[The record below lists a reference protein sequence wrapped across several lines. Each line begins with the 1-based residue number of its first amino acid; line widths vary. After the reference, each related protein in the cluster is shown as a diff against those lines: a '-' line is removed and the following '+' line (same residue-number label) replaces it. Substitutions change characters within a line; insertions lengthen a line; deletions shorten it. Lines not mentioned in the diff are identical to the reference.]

1 MILRYDS
8 TKVVSTRLEPLDD
21 IISWFTGLRSKGFVG
36 DLLKEI
42 HGFNDRDKINRAS
55 KAISS
60 HAENAVNL
68 LGQGFS
74 GSTDVSFLPIYYA
87 LLNIAKIHI
96 ISKDNQSELEL
107 QRLHGVSY
115 NSRSSRDLM
124 TEEITLHKK
133 GAIPLYF
140 QSITNQNL
148 VGNKKT
154 IPVKMNEIYPFIR
167 SISHEFLEIYNP
179 AQLYYPI
186 SINLEGNDKDG
197 YRLKADITDKTHLQN
212 FNKRYIKVLTG
223 FNLVPKV
230 HNTKKG
236 RVINMTGVNS
246 YITRLVKDSKEN
258 AERLL
263 VKKYLRRYLLSTVVQ
278 GNAASTIT
286 PISNN
291 RLIWPE
297 ELPILLA
304 FHHMSNVVRYNPE
317 MLEQLKDSK
326 AWTLL
331 LTLTRHG
338 TLSFLELSWSAIQ
351 QTNIKILPSLN
362 GA

>member
-8 TKVVSTRLEPLDD
+8 TKIVRTPLDPLDD
-21 IISWFTGLRSKGFVG
+21 ISSWFTGLRSRGFVG

-42 HGFNDRDKINRAS
+42 HGFNDRAKIKRAS

-68 LGQGFS
+68 LSQGFS

-87 LLNIAKIHI
+87 LLNIAKIYI
-96 ISKDNQSELEL
+96 ILKDKQSELEQ
-107 QRLHGVSY
+107 QRWHGASY
-115 NSRSSRDLM
+115 NPKSRHDLM

-148 VGNKKT
+148 VGSKKT
-154 IPVKMNEIYPFIR
+154 IPVKMKEIYPFIR
-167 SISHEFLEIYNP
+167 SIEHEFSEIYNP

-186 SINLEGNDKDG
+186 SINLEGNDTDG
-197 YRLKADITDKTHLQN
+197 FKLKADITDKIPLPN
-212 FNKRYIKVLTG
+212 FNKRYIKVLNG
-223 FNLVPKV
+223 FDLVSKV

-236 RVINMTGVNS
+236 RVINRTGVNS

-258 AERLL
+258 AKRQL
-263 VKKYLRRYLLSTVVQ
+263 VKQYLRRYLLSTD
-278 GNAASTIT
+278 NAVSAIT

-317 MLEQLKDSK
+317 MLEQFKDSK

-338 TLSFLELSWSAIQ
+338 TLSFLVLL
-351 QTNIKILPSLN
+351 IKYT
-362 GA
+362 

>member
-8 TKVVSTRLEPLDD
+8 TTIVSTRLDPLSD
-21 IISWFTGLRSKGFVG
+21 ISSWFTGLRSRGFVA
-36 DLLKEI
+36 DLLKNI

-74 GSTDVSFLPIYYA
+74 GSIDVSFLPIYYA
-87 LLNIAKIHI
+87 LLNIAKIYI
-96 ISKDNQSELEL
+96 ILKDKQSELEQ
-107 QRLHGVSY
+107 QRKHGASY
-115 NSRSSRDLM
+115 IPKSSRDLM
-124 TEEITLHKK
+124 TEEIKLYKE
-133 GAIPLYF
+133 GAISLYS

-148 VGNKKT
+148 VGSKKA

-167 SISHEFLEIYNP
+167 SISHEFSEIYKP
-179 AQLYYPI
+179 EQLYYPI
-186 SINLEGNDKDG
+186 NINLEGDDKKG
-197 YRLKADITDKTHLQN
+197 YRLKADITNKTHMQN
-212 FNKRYIKVLTG
+212 FNKRYIKVLNG

-230 HNTKKG
+230 RKTKKC
-236 RVINMTGVNS
+236 RLINATGYDYYV
-246 YITRLVKDSKEN
+246 TRLIKDSKEN
-258 AERLL
+258 AERQLI
-263 VKKYLRRYLLSTVVQ
+263 KQYLRRYLLSIDVQ
-278 GNAASTIT
+278 GNSASTIT

-291 RLIWPE
+291 KLILPE

-304 FHHMSNVVRYNPE
+304 FYHMSNVVRYNPE

-331 LTLTRHG
+331 LNLTRHG

-351 QTNIKILPSLN
+351 QKHIKILPSLT
-362 GA
+362 GT